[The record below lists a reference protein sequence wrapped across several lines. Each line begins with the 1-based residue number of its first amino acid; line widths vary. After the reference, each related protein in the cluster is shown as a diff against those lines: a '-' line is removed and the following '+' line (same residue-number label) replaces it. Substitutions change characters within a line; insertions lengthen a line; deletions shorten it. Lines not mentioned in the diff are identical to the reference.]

1 MKKKIRGRVKD
12 EEKTSGRDSLKEME
26 ESKEKEDE
34 LRRNE
39 WRGREKGEKMGMKS
53 ENSLEIL
60 FHLNW
65 CEKLA
70 KRTGERKVKK

>member
-1 MKKKIRGRVKD
+1 MKTKKRRRKRRSKSRVRKKIWRGVKD

-39 WRGREKGEKMGMKS
+39 WRGRKGRKDG
-53 ENSLEIL
+53 NEI
-60 FHLNW
+60 
-65 CEKLA
+65 
-70 KRTGERKVKK
+70 RK

>member
-1 MKKKIRGRVKD
+1 MRKKIWRGVKD

-26 ESKEKEDE
+26 ESKEDE

-70 KRTGERKVKK
+70 KRTGERKVKKGE